1 MGDEEVTTL
10 SASEAEYGTWMTT
23 LSPALDSCVDHTV
36 DTTQENLPAAHTS
49 QSKGRSQEYKHSVK
63 MFKNVTTKFVETT
76 WEIVVLSSA
85 PIRAT
90 TIYSMGTVHKSVK
103 AQQRERERENF
114 ITRFQIIQIQVSGIQ
129 LNFLFLL

>member
-10 SASEAEYGTWMTT
+10 SASEAEYGTWMTI

-76 WEIVVLSSA
+76 WEIV
-85 PIRAT
+85 
-90 TIYSMGTVHKSVK
+90 M
-103 AQQRERERENF
+103 
-114 ITRFQIIQIQVSGIQ
+114 
-129 LNFLFLL
+129 